1 MEGSTD
7 RVSIRAA
14 YERFPAGVKGALVLR
29 GADGLPHQ
37 VRLVAARLT
46 ECSGLGDPEP
56 VGIERAIVEA
66 APTMDTFVPFEVSTL
81 ELAAG
86 WYRLECDVVVDG
98 DAMVVRPGEPF
109 SVAWPRGTVRRGTVA
124 VGRAAG
130 DVRID
135 VLECAGDSVRISY
148 EAETQPHLR
157 LSVDGAPHPVLRVE
171 HDDHG
176 GRGRVLAYPVLR
188 IQERL
193 AIEVKGAPSVE
204 VALP

>member
-1 MEGSTD
+1 MD

-37 VRLVAARLT
+37 VRLEAARLA
-46 ECSGLGDPEP
+46 ECSGAGAEP
-56 VGIERAIVEA
+56 VGIESAIVEA

-81 ELAAG
+81 ELGAG

-98 DAMVVRPGEPF
+98 DAMVVHPGEPF
-109 SVAWPRGTVRRGTVA
+109 SVGWPRGTVRRGTVA

-130 DVRID
+130 EVRID
-135 VLECAGDSVRISY
+135 TLECTGDSVRISF
-148 EAETQPHLR
+148 EAANEPHVR
-157 LSVDGAPHPVLRVE
+157 LSVDGAPHHVLRVE
-171 HDDHG
+171 HDAVA
-176 GRGRVLAYPVLR
+176 GRGRIVAYPVLR
-188 IQERL
+188 IQARL
-193 AIEVKGAPSVE
+193 AIEVKGAAPME

>member
-37 VRLVAARLT
+37 VRLVSTRLT
-46 ECSGLGDPEP
+46 ECSGAGDSEP
-56 VGIERAIVEA
+56 VGIESAIVEA
-66 APTMDTFVPFEVSTL
+66 APTLDTFVPFEVSTL
-81 ELAAG
+81 ELGAG
-86 WYRLECDVVVDG
+86 WYRLECDVVIDG
-98 DAMVVRPGEPF
+98 DAMTIRPGEPF
-109 SVAWPRGTVRRGTVA
+109 AVAWPRGTVRRGTVA

-130 DVRID
+130 EVRVD
-135 VLECAGDSVRISY
+135 ALECAGDCVRISY
-148 EAETQPHLR
+148 EAATEPDVR

-171 HDDHG
+171 HDDG
-176 GRGRVLAYPVLR
+176 AGRGRIVAYPVLR

-193 AIEVKGAPSVE
+193 TIEVSGAAPLQVT
-204 VALP
+204 LP